1 MGYNLR
7 SLLNECKKSTGNNNC
22 ELVWKALMTV
32 MAETLR
38 TGKGVS
44 VRNLLSITS
53 IRTSIRDP
61 KPGLKVR
68 ACAAGLLLHGSREG
82 ELRVRGRVKRPCF
95 ICFNRS

>member
-7 SLLNECKKSTGNNNC
+7 ALLNECKKSTGNTHC
-22 ELVWKALMTV
+22 EMVWKALIHV

-38 TGKGVS
+38 TGKGCS

-61 KPGLKVR
+61 KPGLKVSFV
-68 ACAAGLLLHGSREG
+68 LLGVTLLWWG
-82 ELRVRGRVKRPCF
+82 ESTQPTQQQH
-95 ICFNRS
+95 